1 MPNDHDDESDYQ
13 KTHKHGFD
21 RANKFQ
27 IVYSDLLHEISNRL
41 EGQILYS
48 ESHDWI
54 PSLKFHWTLSSDS
67 QKVAL
72 RSSIRYNV
80 FMLSLLLLSACADLS
95 ILEDD
100 IEMNKVPQW
109 DSVAQ
114 LLIISSLED
123 KFNIQF
129 SSSEISKLI
138 DLKSIIKIIEKKV

>member
-1 MPNDHDDESDYQ
+1 MKKNL
-13 KTHKHGFD
+13 KTSEKVKFILSEILKISI
-21 RANKFQ
+21 NK
-27 IVYSDLLHEISNRL
+27 
-41 EGQILYS
+41 
-48 ESHDWI
+48 
-54 PSLKFHWTLSSDS
+54 T
-67 QKVAL
+67 
-72 RSSIRYNV
+72 
-80 FMLSLLLLSACADLS
+80 
-95 ILEDD
+95 EDD